1 MKIANTTLHKEA
13 CFLDATEEIDV
24 LKDRNSVD
32 LFDQNGYHLTKAEQA
47 FSVRNGY
54 EPVERRHE
62 DCMRYDWILWD
73 KKDKAHINHS
83 DIFERK
89 GFSDQALEQLHAVAE
104 SSNPML
110 YKLIKMKPK
119 WGIDISID
127 YVSAKLTLEA
137 ATRALGKK
145 GRMVTLGGA
154 GEEFNL
160 DAKHLLANEID
171 VLGSRYVTPLEIIET
186 YNLMARGEIWP
197 IVSETRPLEE
207 AEIIH
212 DMVEKGDI
220 TGRAALIIN

>member
-47 FSVRNGY
+47 FLVRNGY

-127 YVSAKLTLEA
+127 YVSPDAVFEVFHYEWDA
-137 ATRALGKK
+137 FEYDAVMEKK
-145 GRMVTLGGA
+145 
-154 GEEFNL
+154 EEIEQFVIHKDWDDIAQVLWNRRNEWYYL
-160 DAKHLLANEID
+160 DFFEQTQWRTDFFGLSPEKFKN
-171 VLGSRYVTPLEIIET
+171 V
-186 YNLMARGEIWP
+186 IWK
-197 IVSETRPLEE
+197 
-207 AEIIH
+207 
-212 DMVEKGDI
+212 D
-220 TGRAALIIN
+220 

>member
-1 MKIANTTLHKEA
+1 MKIANTSLKKEA
-13 CFLDATEEIDV
+13 YFLDATEEIDV

-47 FSVRNGY
+47 FLVRNGY

-127 YVSAKLTLEA
+127 YVSPDAVFEVFHYEWDA
-137 ATRALGKK
+137 FEYDAVMEKK
-145 GRMVTLGGA
+145 QEIEQFVIHKDWDDIAQVLWNRRN
-154 GEEFNL
+154 EWYYL
-160 DAKHLLANEID
+160 DFFEQTQWRTDFFGLSPEKFKN
-171 VLGSRYVTPLEIIET
+171 V
-186 YNLMARGEIWP
+186 IWK
-197 IVSETRPLEE
+197 
-207 AEIIH
+207 
-212 DMVEKGDI
+212 D
-220 TGRAALIIN
+220 